1 MEKNNKR
8 MGTMRIVR
16 EFTDEGLNEFE
27 DYIED
32 LNNKEEIKRPSKF
45 NRQPF
50 SKPSGLNVMIDE
62 EKKFDTR
69 LELGK
74 YIDEVFEDAPIGRSE
89 LVNRT
94 GVWSW
99 IAWVYLDQLVDDS
112 DEKISTKETA
122 KYICRSSWN
131 RYYRHFIS
139 LPYFLVS
146 LHGSENCKIF
156 LECDVDIHK
165 DTVEQLVS
173 KRAIVTNKT
182 IISTANS
189 IYWDEGDYKVKRGAA
204 SRDAPGTIR
213 RFRTVV
219 NQFRRTF
226 DIHNMNPEEFERLLP
241 KEFDKWIEE
250 GFEEPGDSDEKDS
263 EHEESEDE
271 SSRSIRDRLGF

>member
-1 MEKNNKR
+1 
-8 MGTMRIVR
+8 MRIVR
-16 EFTDEGLNEFE
+16 EFTEEGLNEFE
-27 DYIED
+27 EYIEE
-32 LNNKEEIKRPSKF
+32 LNKKEEIKKPSKF

-50 SKPSGLNVMIDE
+50 SKPSGLDVMIDGD
-62 EKKFDTR
+62 KDFDTR

-74 YIDEVFEDAPIGRSE
+74 YIDEVFEDANAGRSE

-94 GVWSW
+94 GIWSW

-112 DEKISTKETA
+112 GEKISTKETA

-146 LHGSENCKIF
+146 LHGAENCEIF

-189 IYWDEGDYKVKRGAA
+189 IYWDEDNFKVKRGAA
-204 SRDAPGTIR
+204 SRDSPGTIR

-219 NQFRRTF
+219 NQFRRTY
-226 DIHNMNPEEFERLLP
+226 DIHNMNLDEFKRLLP
-241 KEFDKWIEE
+241 PEFNRWQEKV
-250 GFEEPGDSDEKDS
+250 GGDSNDSEKDS
-263 EHEESEDE
+263 EESSSEDD
-271 SSRSIRDRLGF
+271 SSSSLRDRLGI